1 MNLLKGSG
9 RHRGTSNE
17 YMKKCIQASSKQ
29 KSANGKL
36 HMDTLIVKNL
46 DGEILDVLFSV
57 PRINLRHQN
66 TNYTETTSMKMIVS
80 LHP

>member
-9 RHRGTSNE
+9 RHRGTANE

-29 KSANGKL
+29 KSANGN
-36 HMDTLIVKNL
+36 MDTLIVKHL

-66 TNYTETTSMKMIVS
+66 TNYTETTSMKMIVL